1 MYKKMKQ
8 LFEKPPLYMKSE
20 AAFWNEEHISQ
31 QMLNA
36 HLDPNFEGASRKA
49 VFIDKSAQWIGG
61 NLPPNKYNKLL
72 DLGCGPGLYTE
83 RFAKMGYQVTGI
95 DFSERSIDYAKKAAK
110 QQGLDISYHCRDY
123 LNMDIDKNFDVSTMI
138 YCDYGAL
145 STEDRKKLR
154 NYVYQHLTSGGRF
167 LFDVFSME
175 FYHQFKES
183 KSWEICPEG
192 GFWSGEEYMLFQG
205 NYKYEEHVTLEQM
218 ILMTD
223 DKITP
228 YYLWNTCFTKESL
241 LREVEETG
249 FKVIEVFGD
258 VAGDLY
264 HKDKTTI
271 AILLEK

>member
-1 MYKKMKQ
+1 MYKRMKQ
-8 LFEKPPLYMKSE
+8 IFEKPPLYMKSK

-49 VFIDKSAQWIGG
+49 DFIEKSAQWIGEL
-61 NLPPNKYNKLL
+61 LPPNKYHKLL

-83 RFAKMGYQVTGI
+83 RFAKMGYEVTGI
-95 DFSERSIDYAKKAAK
+95 DFSERSIDYAKKMAK
-110 QQGLDISYHCRDY
+110 QQKLDISYHCQDY
-123 LNMDIDKNFDVSTMI
+123 LNMDLDTTFDVSTMI

-145 STEDRKKLR
+145 SIEDRKKLR
-154 NYVYQHLTSGGRF
+154 NYVYDHLNSGGRF
-167 LFDVFSME
+167 LFDVFSMK
-175 FYHQFKES
+175 FYNQFKEN
-183 KSWEICPEG
+183 KSWEIRPEG

-205 NYKYEEHVTLEQM
+205 NYKYEEYVTLEQM

-241 LREVEETG
+241 IGEVEETG
-249 FKVIEVFGD
+249 FKVIEAFGD
-258 VAGDLY
+258 VAGDVY
-264 HKDKTTI
+264 HKDKTTM

>member
-1 MYKKMKQ
+1 MYKTMRQ
-8 LFEKPPLYMKSE
+8 IFEKPPLYMKSE

-49 VFIDKSAQWIGG
+49 DFIDKSAQWIGG
-61 NLPPNKYNKLL
+61 LLPPNKYHKLL

-95 DFSERSIDYAKKAAK
+95 DFSERSIDYAKKEAK
-110 QQGLDISYHCRDY
+110 QQGLDISYHCKNY
-123 LNMDIDKNFDVSTMI
+123 LNMDLDTTFDVSTMI

-154 NYVYQHLTSGGRF
+154 NYVYQHLNFGGRF

-175 FYHQFKES
+175 FYHQFKEN
-183 KSWEICPEG
+183 KSWEIRPEG

-241 LREVEETG
+241 IREVKETG

-258 VAGDLY
+258 VAGDEY
-264 HKDKTTI
+264 HKDKTTM

>member
-1 MYKKMKQ
+1 MYKRMKQ
-8 LFEKPPLYMKSE
+8 IFERPALYLKSE

-36 HLDPNFEGASRKA
+36 HLDPDFEGASRKA
-49 VFIDKSAQWIGG
+49 DFIEKSARWIGEL
-61 NLPPNKYNKLL
+61 LPSNKYHKLL

-110 QQGLDISYHCRDY
+110 QQKLDISYYCRNY
-123 LNMDIDKNFDVSTMI
+123 LNMDLDMNFDMSNMI

-145 STEDRKKLR
+145 STEDRRSLR
-154 NYVYQHLTSGGRF
+154 NYVYQHLNAGGRF
-167 LFDVFSME
+167 LFDAFSME
-175 FYHQFKES
+175 FYHQFKEGT
-183 KSWEICPEG
+183 SWELCPEG
-192 GFWSGEEYMLFQG
+192 GFWSGDEYILFQG
-205 NYKYEEHVTLEQM
+205 NYKYEGYVTLEQR

-241 LREVEETG
+241 IQEVEETG

-258 VAGDLY
+258 VAGDEY
-264 HKDKTTI
+264 HKDNTTM